1 MKLVNKFV
9 AYLNLELLFK
19 IEKRINSIKCDST
32 EVGFWFIA
40 YENLRLIAKEILAK
54 YESQIFGFINH
65 SIHDQFMASDRKIE
79 LVKYSVI
86 GKFYKGQVLIDSA
99 DPARE
104 EPYLQTPNRDS
115 QFIIMEGS
123 VVIIITNKT
132 AAPGRDDQNCTGLE
146 EDSFSESDSCDTPE
160 GSDLESTVTSLDELS
175 VNSVTAICETGAPK
189 TKTVIKLE
197 KNQIFSS
204 AELTSILGI
213 YKDYKVIVKTRLKAA
228 VIPNQF
234 FDTMVKNPKIFY
246 ASNLVRKVLSSQLE
260 LKNYLNDKF
269 INLVNV
275 VEYKVAKKDEIL
287 AEFDSEISEFFIP
300 LNGEVRVIYRQ
311 QDHESQSRSHHNS
324 VSNKNSEVQPI
335 GSAVRQPGGASGSF
349 NKNFGSAFMRSS
361 SNAMFRSPSP
371 YYKDQGQK
379 ANGISKFAPEKFK
392 SKFAPEKFKNFS
404 ELTTIQC
411 SSAREV
417 KIPSDENSQ
426 RASPGQNL

>member
-9 AYLNLELLFK
+9 ADLKLELLFR

-40 YENLRLIAKEILAK
+40 YENLKLIVKEILAK

-65 SIHDQFMASDRKIE
+65 SIHDQFMAAGRKME

-86 GKFYKGQVLIDSA
+86 GKFFKGQVLIDSA

-104 EPYLQTPNRDS
+104 EPYWQTPNRDS

-123 VVIIITNKT
+123 VAIIISNKT
-132 AAPGRDDQNCTGLE
+132 AAPGRNDQNCTGLE
-146 EDSFSESDSCDTPE
+146 EDSFSESDSAETPK
-160 GSDLESTVTSLDELS
+160 GSDLDSTVTSLDESS
-175 VNSVTAICETGAPK
+175 VNSPQAPYETAAPK

-204 AELTSILGI
+204 TELTSILGI
-213 YKDYKVIVKTRLKAA
+213 YKDYKVIVKTPLKAA
-228 VIPNQF
+228 VIPNRF
-234 FDTMVKNPKIFY
+234 FDSIVKNPKIFY
-246 ASNLVRKVLSSQLE
+246 ASNLVRKVLSSQSE

-269 INLVNV
+269 INLVNI

-300 LNGEVRVIYRQ
+300 LNGEVRVIYRR
-311 QDHESQSRSHHNS
+311 QDHEAQSGSDPKRFSKGH
-324 VSNKNSEVQPI
+324 SEVKPRGSYVKGQPM
-335 GSAVRQPGGASGSF
+335 GSALRQLGGASNSF
-349 NKNFGSAFMRSS
+349 NKNFGSAFRRSF
-361 SNAMFRSPSP
+361 SNTMFRSPSP
-371 YYKDQGQK
+371 YYKDQGQR
-379 ANGISKFAPEKFK
+379 ANGISKFGPEKF
-392 SKFAPEKFKNFS
+392 ENFS
-404 ELTTIQC
+404 ELTAIRC

-417 KIPSDENSQ
+417 EIPSDEISQ
-426 RASPGQNL
+426 GADPCQNL